1 MSKIGKQPIEI
12 KDDIKVDIKREKIIV
27 EGPKGKLETILPR
40 GIKVVLKENNLI
52 VEPKKV
58 DSKSRAL

>member
-27 EGPKGKLETILPR
+27 EGPKGKLETTLPR
-40 GIKVVLKENNLI
+40 GIKVLLKENNLI

>member
-12 KDDIKVDIKREKIIV
+12 KDDIKVDIKREKV
-27 EGPKGKLETILPR
+27 LVQGPKGKLETILPR